1 MEFKKLNKEFE
12 NLLILVSM
20 YENFLSKKVLNYEEE
35 KFGRIKLSLLKK
47 QILNKTSQ
55 IRKEIEEMK
64 KENAI

>member
-20 YENFLSKKVLNYEEE
+20 YENFLSKKVLNHEEE

-55 IRKEIEEMK
+55 IKKEIEEMK